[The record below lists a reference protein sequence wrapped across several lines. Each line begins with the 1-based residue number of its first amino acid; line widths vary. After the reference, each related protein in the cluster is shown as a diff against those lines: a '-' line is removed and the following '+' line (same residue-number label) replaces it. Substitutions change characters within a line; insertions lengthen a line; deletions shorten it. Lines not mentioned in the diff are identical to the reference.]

1 MLEKY
6 YNKKTNTLTIPLN
19 FNEELKDL
27 PSDTKIIIFEED
39 YNKREYSQFNQ
50 LVDKLPNNLTHLTF
64 GCYFDKLVNNLPN
77 FLKNLTFGDNFNQKV
92 DNLPNIL
99 IYLTFGYCFNEKV
112 DNLPNNLKQLKIFE
126 TPVYYLKKIPFGCR
140 IIDED
145 DNEIFI

>member
-92 DNLPNIL
+92 DNLPN
-99 IYLTFGYCFNEKV
+99 
-112 DNLPNNLKQLKIFE
+112 NLKQLKIFE

>member
-50 LVDKLPNNLTHLTF
+50 LVDKLPNNLTHLAF
-64 GCYFDKLVNNLPN
+64 GC
-77 FLKNLTFGDNFNQKV
+77 
-92 DNLPNIL
+92 
-99 IYLTFGYCFNEKV
+99 CFNEKV